1 MNTAT
6 DGRRV
11 GMGTVYLD
19 ANTEALRRGDR
30 RVGTEHL
37 VLAMLTDPDSPA
49 ARALEV
55 DLATARET
63 LTALDRQALAAIG
76 LSLPPGEPV
85 LAGHEKD
92 RVKLTPAARAVFTGL
107 RAHAAGRRLG
117 VHHVLLGL
125 LRLRAPDP
133 AAVLLDRLGVD
144 RPAIRRRL
152 EDL

>member
-63 LTALDRQALAAIG
+63 LTARDRQALAAIG
-76 LSLPPGEPV
+76 LSLPPGQPV
-85 LAGHEKD
+85 LATNEKD
-92 RVKLTPAARAVFTGL
+92 RLKLTPAARTVFTGL
-107 RAHAAGRRLG
+107 RSHATGRRLG
-117 VHHVLLGL
+117 VHHVMLGL
-125 LRLRAPDP
+125 LQLQAPDP

-144 RPAIRRRL
+144 RSTIRRHL

>member
-1 MNTAT
+1 MSTAAA
-6 DGRRV
+6 GRRV

-19 ANTEALRRGDR
+19 ANAEALRRGDR

-37 VLAMLTDPDSPA
+37 VLAVLSDPDSPA
-49 ARALEV
+49 ARALGT
-55 DLATARET
+55 DLATAREA
-63 LTALDRQALAAIG
+63 LAALDRQALAAIG
-76 LSLPPGEPV
+76 LSLPPGQPV
-85 LAGHEKD
+85 LAGNEKD

-144 RPAIRRRL
+144 RPAVRRRL
-152 EDL
+152 EGL

>member
-1 MNTAT
+1 MSTAT
-6 DGRRV
+6 DNRRV
-11 GMGTVYLD
+11 GMGTVYLA

-37 VLAMLTDPDSPA
+37 VLAMLTDPDSA
-49 ARALEV
+49 TARALGV
-55 DLATARET
+55 DLAMARET

-76 LSLPPGEPV
+76 LSLPPGQPV
-85 LAGHEKD
+85 LTGNEKE

-107 RAHAAGRRLG
+107 RAHAIGRRLG
-117 VHHVLLGL
+117 VHHVLLSL
-125 LRLRAPDP
+125 LELQAPDP

-144 RPAIRRRL
+144 RSAIRRRL